1 MALMTLEQAFAEHI
15 LVRPGAGA
23 LSDIVH
29 LVRALATL
37 CGVEHL
43 NSPWP
48 TKKLAQLIEPHD
60 HFVFI
65 LLDGLGM
72 NIVNRLPHDSFF
84 RRSFRLQLHSTCP
97 STTAC
102 ALTAVA
108 TGHWASRHGV
118 TGWFTHL
125 PDLGLTATV
134 LPFAE
139 RFAHQSLTQRGLR
152 PEDIFPLPPI
162 LPLMNH
168 RPASLSPSYI
178 ANTTYN
184 NYCRGGTTGLEYKK
198 LPDAIEQVAA
208 RVNAA
213 QEPTYTYLYLDE
225 IDTLCHH
232 VGVEHEAVDV
242 RVVAIAA
249 ELDKLADA
257 LDGKARIVL
266 TADHGLIDVPA
277 PDQTLLRSGD
287 PFLELLTVPPSG
299 DARMPIFHLKP
310 GSHDAFV
317 ETFMQRFGSSMILVE
332 TDHADALRLFGPEP
346 MTTQV
351 RRRFGDFIAFPIK
364 PATLAYLPP
373 EKQPG
378 HLFFSVHAGLSPDEM
393 HVPLCV
399 V

>member
-1 MALMTLEQAFAEHI
+1 MRSIDELFAEHV
-15 LVRPGAGA
+15 LVRPGANEIP
-23 LSDIVH
+23 DIVH
-29 LVRALATL
+29 LIRALATL

-48 TKKLAQLIEPHD
+48 TKKLAQLIEPAD

-72 NIVNRLPHDSFF
+72 NILNRLPADAFF
-84 RRSFRLQLHSTCP
+84 RRSFRMQLNSTCP

-118 TGWFTHL
+118 AGWFTHL
-125 PDLGLTATV
+125 PDLGFTATV

-139 RFAHQSLTQRGLR
+139 RFAHQPLTARGLR
-152 PEDIFPLPPI
+152 PEDVFPLPPI
-162 LPLMNH
+162 LPLMTH
-168 RPASLSPSYI
+168 RAASLSPSYI

-184 NYCRGGTTGLEYKK
+184 NYCRGGTTGLAYKK
-198 LPDAIEQVAA
+198 IADAVDQIVHRIDAA
-208 RVNAA
+208 A
-213 QEPTYTYLYLDE
+213 EPTYTYLYLDE

-242 RVVAIAA
+242 RVVAIAT
-249 ELDKLADA
+249 ELDKLAEA
-257 LDGKARIVL
+257 LAGRAKIVC

-277 PDQTLLRSGD
+277 PNQTLLRNGD
-287 PFLELLTVPPSG
+287 PLLELLTVPPSG
-299 DARMPIFHLKP
+299 DARMPIFHLRA
-310 GSHDAFV
+310 GTRDAFV
-317 ETFMQRFGSSMILVE
+317 EQFAQRFGESMALV
-332 TDHADALRLFGPEP
+332 DSDRADAMRLFGPEAMP
-346 MTTQV
+346 TAI
-351 RRRFGDFIAFPIK
+351 RRRFGDFIAFPFK

-378 HLFFSVHAGLSPDEM
+378 HVFFAVHAGLSPDEM

-399 V
+399 A

>member
-1 MALMTLEQAFAEHI
+1 MTLEQAFAEHI
-15 LVRPGAGA
+15 LVRPGANEIP
-23 LSDIVH
+23 DIVH
-29 LVRALATL
+29 LIRALAAL

-48 TKKLAQLIEPHD
+48 TKKLAQLIEPAD

-72 NIVNRLPHDSFF
+72 NILYRLPADNFF
-84 RRSFRLQLHSTCP
+84 RRGFRMQLNSTCP

-125 PDLGLTATV
+125 PERGFTATV

-139 RFAHQSLTQRGLR
+139 RFAHQPLTARGLR
-152 PEDIFPLPPI
+152 AEDIFPLPPI

-168 RPASLSPSYI
+168 RAASLSPSYI

-184 NYCRGGTTGLEYKK
+184 NYCRGGTTGLPYKK
-198 LPDAIEQVAA
+198 LPEAIDQIVA

-249 ELDKLADA
+249 ELDKLAEA
-257 LDGKARIVL
+257 LNGRARIVL

-277 PDQTLLRSGD
+277 PDQTLLRAGD

-299 DARMPIFHLKP
+299 DARMPIFHLRP
-310 GSHDAFV
+310 GTRDAFV
-317 ETFMQRFGSSMILVE
+317 DSFAQRFGRSMILL
-332 TDHADALRLFGPEP
+332 DSDQADAMRLFGPEAMP
-346 MTTQV
+346 TNV
-351 RRRFGDFIAFPIK
+351 RRRFGDFIAFPFK

-378 HLFFSVHAGLSPDEM
+378 HVFFSVHAGLSPDEM

-399 V
+399 A